1 MGAHARNNMGHKQS
15 QQKKKKKGWECLI
28 EENRTGQC
36 CTVEH
41 KKNLLL
47 IGITQIIY
55 LNCLPSLIT

>member
-41 KKNLLL
+41 KKY
-47 IGITQIIY
+47 IISWSY
-55 LNCLPSLIT
+55 TN